1 MYTKLNSM
9 KESLTCQHAL
19 GTTLVHT
26 SVCIRTTGILFHS
39 KRRFKKE
46 PLVGITCIVWCGYK
60 VFKILRYLH
69 RMPIHGLQDNGRF

>member
-39 KRRFKKE
+39 KRRFKKDW
-46 PLVGITCIVWCGYK
+46 LA
-60 VFKILRYLH
+60 
-69 RMPIHGLQDNGRF
+69 